1 MGRTSFDF
9 DVISGPAPSRT
20 QAPRPVPA
28 KPASGDAGG
37 AATSQLPDTA
47 STAK

>member
-20 QAPRPVPA
+20 PTQPPAPA
-28 KPASGDAGG
+28 KPASSGDGASG
-37 AATSQLPDTA
+37 AAPLSDGPA
-47 STAK
+47 PAK

>member
-20 QAPRPVPA
+20 QAPQPLPA
-28 KPASGDAGG
+28 KPAPVGAGG
-37 AATSQLPDTA
+37 SAPQSPDAAPPS
-47 STAK
+47 K